1 MEEKREGSR
10 SLSQQEEDA
19 LQSIARSDLGGLF
32 KARMDEGFTLLYAN
46 DSYYAIH
53 GYTRGQLEQE
63 MHGQAVGLVHPEDVA
78 WVSEHLR
85 RALAENQGTVS
96 FEYRIVRRD
105 GAVVWLLIS
114 AGLSQED
121 GGMVLSGMIL
131 DITARKA
138 MEDRLRRSEERFQ
151 IAVRQ
156 AGISVWEYDIPARRL
171 YSSVSTQGHG
181 EACPVVEQVPQ
192 SLIDSGYVHPSGVKE
207 FQGMHEAL
215 HRGEPTASC
224 VVQVR
229 SPQGGYRWERIH
241 YTTLFDD
248 RRRPVW
254 AVAIVEDVSDQK
266 YAERRCM
273 QEEQLREM
281 LSVDVLISGKVNLT
295 KNQVEEL
302 WGHRSFPA
310 AFQKVQD
317 CDGLFQLMGE
327 YLANA
332 EERKR
337 YRALFRRQ
345 ALLAKYR
352 AGDRGIWGEYRC
364 VNFDGEILWAALRA
378 TIHEDPETGDILL
391 FGYVRDIDSRKKTE
405 LALLERAEKDGV
417 TGLYNKATIQTMIQ
431 RILQERRGSG
441 GQCALLVID
450 LDNFKQVNDRYGHLQ
465 GDKLLQEIG
474 HILHA
479 SFQQKGLVG
488 RIGGDEFVLFLGEI
502 PSEQWVLEQT
512 DALCRMLNIAY
523 EAAEDHVPVSA
534 SIGVGLAPHS
544 QAQYEELFRQADAGL
559 YHAKQQGKARYSCC
573 RDEGFLEGEGTVT
586 SLQCAAKEHL
596 GTHCML
602 DALEDMLFV
611 IDLETYEMRYMNA
624 PARAAFGYEEGAY
637 AGRKCYQVLQGF
649 SQPCVFCQNHLPS
662 EQGFKTWENQNV
674 RLHRRFLIRD
684 KIIQWDG
691 RPARLEIYQAPAA
704 QEEARENAEHVL
716 LEMAGLLLSAE
727 SLEDGIQGTLG
738 RLGGFYGADRCYV
751 VQARL
756 GERTFQAAQ
765 QWQSPALQAR
775 GNAAAQTLEGAGWL
789 EHLKARHLVACH
801 DVEQL
806 QQVFPEKYRDMR
818 ARGVRS
824 FYAVALLE
832 EGELRGYLG
841 IDNPRERL
849 ECTTMLLSL
858 SHFLMGERSKR
869 EGKAQNA
876 FLRSHDA
883 LTGCLNWERYNDY
896 LVAFSN
902 DVSSSLGVLRADVN
916 QLAEL
921 NQRRGKEA
929 GDRMVCHVAQV
940 LRRRFG
946 PGNVYRINGDEFVVF
961 RTDVTYRK
969 FAGDVEACQQLLE
982 EQAPGAVAFGWTWAD
997 QDIQIQ
1003 GMVHHAGEALQ
1014 LEKQRHGK
1022 GKGAWGQQ
1030 AFWGLEEAFAKGHFH
1045 IYLQPKAEIA
1055 SGRIRGAEAL
1065 IRYRDDQHGVVGPD
1079 KFIPQLERSGL
1090 IRHIDLFVLE
1100 EVCRTLRRWRE
1111 QGVEPIPISLNLSRY
1126 TLMEK
1131 GILARINGI
1140 TSRYQVDRRLLKL
1153 EITESIGD
1161 VERRIL
1167 EEISREIVGDGY
1179 CLSLDDFGAQYS
1191 NLSILSS
1198 LQLSE
1203 LKIDKS
1209 IINDLYS
1216 NQNTRILV
1224 EHLIHIC
1231 RQLGIDSVAEG
1242 VEEREQLQILE
1253 DIGCTYA
1260 QGYLYNKPIPVP
1272 DFERKYL
1279 AGPGNDP

>member
-727 SLEDGIQGTLG
+727 SLEDGIQGTLE

-824 FYAVALLE
+824 FYAVA
-832 EGELRGYLG
+832 
-841 IDNPRERL
+841 
-849 ECTTMLLSL
+849 
-858 SHFLMGERSKR
+858 
-869 EGKAQNA
+869 
-876 FLRSHDA
+876 
-883 LTGCLNWERYNDY
+883 
-896 LVAFSN
+896 
-902 DVSSSLGVLRADVN
+902 
-916 QLAEL
+916 
-921 NQRRGKEA
+921 
-929 GDRMVCHVAQV
+929 
-940 LRRRFG
+940 
-946 PGNVYRINGDEFVVF
+946 
-961 RTDVTYRK
+961 
-969 FAGDVEACQQLLE
+969 LLE

>member
-727 SLEDGIQGTLG
+727 SLEDGIQGTLE

-869 EGKAQNA
+869 EG
-876 FLRSHDA
+876 
-883 LTGCLNWERYNDY
+883 
-896 LVAFSN
+896 
-902 DVSSSLGVLRADVN
+902 
-916 QLAEL
+916 
-921 NQRRGKEA
+921 
-929 GDRMVCHVAQV
+929 
-940 LRRRFG
+940 
-946 PGNVYRINGDEFVVF
+946 
-961 RTDVTYRK
+961 
-969 FAGDVEACQQLLE
+969 
-982 EQAPGAVAFGWTWAD
+982 QAPGAVAFGWTWAD

>member
-727 SLEDGIQGTLG
+727 SLEDGIQGTLE

-789 EHLKARHLVACH
+789 EHLKARH
-801 DVEQL
+801 
-806 QQVFPEKYRDMR
+806 
-818 ARGVRS
+818 
-824 FYAVALLE
+824 
-832 EGELRGYLG
+832 
-841 IDNPRERL
+841 
-849 ECTTMLLSL
+849 
-858 SHFLMGERSKR
+858 
-869 EGKAQNA
+869 
-876 FLRSHDA
+876 
-883 LTGCLNWERYNDY
+883 

>member
-704 QEEARENAEHVL
+704 Q
-716 LEMAGLLLSAE
+716 
-727 SLEDGIQGTLG
+727 
-738 RLGGFYGADRCYV
+738 
-751 VQARL
+751 
-756 GERTFQAAQ
+756 
-765 QWQSPALQAR
+765 
-775 GNAAAQTLEGAGWL
+775 
-789 EHLKARHLVACH
+789 
-801 DVEQL
+801 
-806 QQVFPEKYRDMR
+806 
-818 ARGVRS
+818 
-824 FYAVALLE
+824 
-832 EGELRGYLG
+832 
-841 IDNPRERL
+841 
-849 ECTTMLLSL
+849 
-858 SHFLMGERSKR
+858 
-869 EGKAQNA
+869 
-876 FLRSHDA
+876 
-883 LTGCLNWERYNDY
+883 
-896 LVAFSN
+896 
-902 DVSSSLGVLRADVN
+902 
-916 QLAEL
+916 
-921 NQRRGKEA
+921 
-929 GDRMVCHVAQV
+929 V